1 MSQTDLLF
9 AVCVVLKTCPDSSKP
24 PPFGRAEKWC
34 LYWAVKKVPRCRCLQ
49 PNGQQHLAR
58 SPLRGAQTPDKSAQ
72 VKRVNYQNVW
82 AADDKQTRQMF
93 TGDFHP
99 HVSNQVFNFDPV
111 PPARRETLSQQLD
124 FGRKPKVLLLMRRL
138 C

>member
-1 MSQTDLLF
+1 MSQTDLWF

-24 PPFGRAEKWC
+24 PPFGRAEKRC
-34 LYWAVKKVPRCRCLQ
+34 LYWAVKKFLVV
-49 PNGQQHLAR
+49 
-58 SPLRGAQTPDKSAQ
+58 GAFNQMGNNILPDKSAQ

-99 HVSNQVFNFDPV
+99 RVSNQVFNFDPV